1 MAEASVPLEVA
12 SSVVEVSVCVA
23 AFVIVGASLTLVTTI
38 CPLALLVEKAVV
50 PPELAVVA

>member
-23 AFVIVGASLTLVTTI
+23 ALVIVGASLTAVTLI
-38 CPLALLVEKAVV
+38 DAVALLVEKAVV